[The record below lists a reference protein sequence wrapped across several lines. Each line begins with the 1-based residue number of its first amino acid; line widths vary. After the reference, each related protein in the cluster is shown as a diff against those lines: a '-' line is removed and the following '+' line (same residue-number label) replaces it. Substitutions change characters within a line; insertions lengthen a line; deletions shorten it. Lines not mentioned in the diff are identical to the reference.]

1 MNLESMLSIFCQ
13 YDLMTSFEGGAMPEI
28 DYEDESL
35 LGLIDD
41 SDSDN
46 DSIPGLK
53 DDSDSDDD
61 SIPGLKDDS
70 DWGSIFIDRSQ
81 PYNTLSLHQVQVP
94 GFRELT
100 SQV

>member
-13 YDLMTSFEGGAMPEI
+13 YDLMTSFEGGSRAMPEI

-53 DDSDSDDD
+53 DDSDWVD
-61 SIPGLKDDS
+61 
-70 DWGSIFIDRSQ
+70 IFIDRSQ